1 MKAPTA
7 ASLTLTTGLLAL
19 AVPACSSEQG
29 TYVGQRSNPIYATQ
43 SLGDLEA
50 VIPEQM
56 PVRAVIA
63 AAEATLRDRGYTI
76 WATRTTDERGRIEA
90 RPPSRDMGR
99 KWVVEAWAATREQ
112 TAISISGGPWD
123 DDQAARVLMD
133 AILQRLGR

>member
-1 MKAPTA
+1 MRSLPAPFLIA
-7 ASLTLTTGLLAL
+7 APCLAL
-19 AVPACSSEQG
+19 GLVACSSEQG

-43 SLGDLEA
+43 SLGELEA
-50 VIPEQM
+50 VIPEPV
-56 PVRAVIA
+56 PVRSVIA

-76 WATRTTDERGRIEA
+76 WSARTTDERGRIEA

-99 KWVVEAWAATREQ
+99 PWIVEAWAASREQ
-112 TAISISGGPWD
+112 TAISVSGGPWD